1 MIENNRTIVKDNGNI
16 FVNNNNIYFI
26 IKNEVNQ
33 EILKEFVEEKFKGI
47 IKQIIFND
55 KEIVNKILVN
65 ITKKDINLF
74 KKFYKI
80 DNDAVTSLNDN
91 YYLKI
96 LITINKVNSYI
107 NTGIKINNLNLSLS
121 VKIKYLLEIV
131 DYLKIEEFTIYHIID
146 SLLFIKSNKGIVF
159 IAGMEC

>member
-1 MIENNRTIVKDNGNI
+1 MVYQELNIRFLLKIQIFLKYFYIQEFLFHTLMLLYKIENN
-16 FVNNNNIYFI
+16 
-26 IKNEVNQ
+26 
-33 EILKEFVEEKFKGI
+33 LKLNFLYSFH
-47 IKQIIFND
+47 
-55 KEIVNKILVN
+55 
-65 ITKKDINLF
+65 
-74 KKFYKI
+74 

-121 VKIKYLLEIV
+121 VKIKFLLEIV
-131 DYLKIEEFTIYHIID
+131 DYLKIEEFSIYHIID

>member
-33 EILKEFVEEKFKGI
+33 EILKEFVEEKFKGT

-55 KEIVNKILVN
+55 KEIVNKILV

>member
-1 MIENNRTIVKDNGNI
+1 MIKIDKSIVKDNGNI
-16 FVNNNNIYFI
+16 YVNSDNIYFI

-33 EILKEFVEEKFKGI
+33 EILKEFVEEKFKGT

-74 KKFYKI
+74 LKFYKI

>member
-1 MIENNRTIVKDNGNI
+1 MIENDKSVVKDNGNI
-16 FVNNNNIYFI
+16 FINSDNTYFI
-26 IKNEVNQ
+26 IKNEANQ
-33 EILKEFVEEKFKGI
+33 EILKEFVEEKFKGT

-131 DYLKIEEFTIYHIID
+131 DYLKIEEFTIYHITN
-146 SLLFIKSNKGIVF
+146 SLLFR
-159 IAGMEC
+159 

>member
-80 DNDAVTSLNDN
+80 DNDVVTSLNDN

>member
-1 MIENNRTIVKDNGNI
+1 MIENDKSVVKDNGNI
-16 FVNNNNIYFI
+16 FINSDNTYFI
-26 IKNEVNQ
+26 IKNEANQ
-33 EILKEFVEEKFKGI
+33 EILKEFVEEKFKGT